1 MSERSHPTRLGEVVG
16 GKYRIVRLLAAGGMG
31 AVYEAQHAVVKRRF
45 AVKFLHPELAL
56 RRDILAR
63 FQREA
68 EAAGALESENV
79 AAAVDFGIAADG
91 TPYIIMEYLV
101 GESLAEL
108 LEREGR
114 LPAARAADLV
124 AQACRGIEAAHRAGI
139 VHRDLKPRNLFVC
152 RRQDGTDL
160 VKVLDFGVAKLEA
173 LDENTAATH
182 TGAVLG
188 TAAYMAPE
196 QARGDKQIDHRAD
209 VYALGAI
216 LYELVS
222 GRRPH
227 PGESQNAIL
236 YHISTQPVVP
246 LETVDPGLP
255 AALAA
260 TATRALAHDPEARF
274 PSAAELADALVAV
287 ANRQVWPAPPRGAR
301 DDSGAME
308 RPARSPVPSSPTAER
323 RRRWAPLA
331 ALALVA
337 VVTATAVALRVR
349 HQAGGAAT
357 KAVAS
362 SASAQDLHPP
372 AGGLGRPESVRAAEA
387 RLVAPAAPPAGPAG
401 ISPRRSAILPDGGPS
416 GVACGRSPRRRPGRL
431 DHSPRQ
437 DDARPGYVRSAK
449 PVRLIVTG

>member
-1 MSERSHPTRLGEVVG
+1 M
-16 GKYRIVRLLAAGGMG
+16 RLLAAGGMG

-45 AVKFLHPELAL
+45 AVKFLHPELAV

-91 TPYIIMEYLV
+91 TPYIVMEYLV

-124 AQACRGIEAAHRAGI
+124 AQACRGIEAAHRR
-139 VHRDLKPRNLFVC
+139 RDRPSRSQAANLFVC

-236 YHISTQPVVP
+236 YHISTQPAVP

-274 PSAAELADALVAV
+274 ASAAELADALVAV

-337 VVTATAVALRVR
+337 VVTATAVAFRVR
-349 HQAGGAAT
+349 HQAGGTAT
-357 KAVAS
+357 EAVAS
-362 SASAQDLHPP
+362 SASAQDLRPP
-372 AGGLGRPESVRAAEA
+372 AGVLGRPQSVRAAEA
-387 RLVAPAAPPAGPAG
+387 RPVAPAAAPAGPAE
-401 ISPRRSAILPDGGPS
+401 SPPAVAPS
-416 GVACGRSPRRRPGRL
+416 SRTPGHPGLRAG
-431 DHSPRQ
+431 
-437 DDARPGYVRSAK
+437 ARPDAGPGASTIRRDKTTHA
-449 PVRLIVTG
+449 PVTFDQQNPYD